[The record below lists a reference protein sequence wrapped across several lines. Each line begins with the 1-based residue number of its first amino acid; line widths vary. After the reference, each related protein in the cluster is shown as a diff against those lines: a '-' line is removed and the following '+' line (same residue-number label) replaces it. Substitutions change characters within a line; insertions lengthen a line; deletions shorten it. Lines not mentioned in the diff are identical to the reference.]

1 MFKTFKTNLFI
12 LRHNPFKGRGGGA
25 ASLDPAHHPYAKV
38 KKKLKKRTGEEE
50 EEHPYAKVER
60 KRGNQEPEVR
70 AESIERFIEGQD
82 FLRS

>member
-1 MFKTFKTNLFI
+1 
-12 LRHNPFKGRGGGA
+12 
-25 ASLDPAHHPYAKV
+25 V

-70 AESIERFIEGQD
+70 VWSIERFIEGQD
-82 FLRS
+82 FLLFGSTPPPSPPPTLPSVSSTEYIYL